1 MTKLLSA
8 LPLVVLTAC
17 ATPGLPPPSTD
28 VALRNTED
36 ARAVFQVSGD
46 RWREGVG
53 AALFYADKV
62 TQAYER
68 LGVPLEAQHLVLVFH
83 GDAAY
88 HLLNDAA
95 FAAYDRRADPT
106 QTRNPNATL
115 IERLAERGVRV
126 EICAST
132 MEQRGWE
139 RDDLLPE
146 ILVTP
151 NAFPRVIDLQ
161 MDGYA
166 HLVFD

>member
-1 MTKLLSA
+1 MMHLPMV
-8 LPLVVLTAC
+8 LPLLALTAC

-28 VALRNTED
+28 VELRHTED
-36 ARAVFQVSGD
+36 ARAVFQASGD
-46 RWREGVG
+46 RWRDGVG

-68 LGVPLEAQHLVLVFH
+68 LGVPLEAQHIVLVFH

-95 FAAYDRRADPT
+95 RARYDQRADPT
-106 QTRNPNATL
+106 QTQNPNAAG
-115 IERLAERGVRV
+115 IQRLAERGVRV

-132 MEQRGWE
+132 MEQRGGE

-146 ILVTP
+146 VIVTP
-151 NAFPRVIDLQ
+151 NAFPRIIDLQ

-166 HLVFD
+166 HLDFD